1 MVGFR
6 GNVLQVLPLY
16 PSPRLMKTDMLAAVL
31 LLLFLLLLL
40 LLLLPFLSVFLSLVF
55 PQVLSLFKFFMCRDL
70 ERKMYMYNKRGL
82 FNYYFLEMYKLLIQ
96 SEDTTYISQITILKA
111 MFYLY

>member
-1 MVGFR
+1 MGHRHMVGFR

-40 LLLLPFLSVFLSLVF
+40 LVLFPLVIIIIIIIIITVTITSLV
-55 PQVLSLFKFFMCRDL
+55 LFV
-70 ERKMYMYNKRGL
+70 ERSGFSKSRH
-82 FNYYFLEMYKLLIQ
+82 
-96 SEDTTYISQITILKA
+96 SSS
-111 MFYLY
+111 